1 MVWVTV
7 GCKKTPKIS
16 AQVAAALAAKP
27 RMRNFQPAF
36 FRPRYKKKEAA
47 SSSRTRTMETTM
59 LVWMWIPAAEATP
72 AASDTC
78 VRSHGRKGSPRNC
91 KV

>member
-1 MVWVTV
+1 
-7 GCKKTPKIS
+7 
-16 AQVAAALAAKP
+16 
-27 RMRNFQPAF
+27 
-36 FRPRYKKKEAA
+36 
-47 SSSRTRTMETTM
+47 METTM

-91 KV
+91 RV